1 MFEQRV
7 RQREPGRLIL
17 VRHGESEMNANLSFT
32 GWIDTDI
39 TETGVKEMEH
49 CGRLLTER
57 GYTDVEVVYTSI
69 LKRSIRSSWV
79 LLREINQV
87 FRPVYKTWR
96 LNQRMYGSL
105 EGVPREKLIADIGLE
120 KVEEYRNSIFVRP
133 PPMSKDH
140 PHWHHDER
148 KYLSYDLS
156 SDTLPLTESI
166 ADCFDR
172 VLPLYQEKILPNLI
186 SGYHHC
192 HHCFI
197 VIMIIITIIVISLSS
212 LSLLYN

>member
-1 MFEQRV
+1 MTFILIIIIITITIKNLFEQRL

-120 KVEEYRNSIFVRP
+120 KVEEYKN
-133 PPMSKDH
+133 
-140 PHWHHDER
+140 HD
-148 KYLSYDLS
+148 
-156 SDTLPLTESI
+156 
-166 ADCFDR
+166 
-172 VLPLYQEKILPNLI
+172 
-186 SGYHHC
+186 
-192 HHCFI
+192 
-197 VIMIIITIIVISLSS
+197 
-212 LSLLYN
+212 LL